1 MYDVAVVGGGPAGG
15 SAAIFLAKAG
25 MKTLVLDNDRGQ
37 TRAAWLLNHYG
48 FADGISGPD
57 LVEAGRQ
64 QSRNLG
70 AEWVTCQVSDVQR
83 SGGGF
88 TITAENGDTYEAK
101 QVVLATGAALALGER
116 LNLAFAQGR
125 ETRNPKVLQVDV
137 DGRTSERGIWAAGII
152 AGCSAHT
159 IITCGHGAQV
169 AVGLLSDALGKR
181 VVQHDVLERA
191 NQRQPSPVDLQDH
204 VDSEQH
210 RQPPAQQQLREHMQT
225 QHDMQ
230 GQGQTRMPG
239 QGEVQ
244 SQDRM
249 NPQERI
255 QSQSH
260 MQSQNPTESQ
270 TPQPTADMRQP
281 GQLQPQGRMQPQI
294 ANADPQQTEKEQARQ
309 LARQAELRQEANDRR
324 FEQAPQLRDHQGPQR
339 EQPSDPQQ
347 PPSTPQQPPKQH

>member
-37 TRAAWLLNHYG
+37 TRAAWLANHYG
-48 FADGISGPD
+48 FADGVSGPD

-83 SGGGF
+83 SDGGF
-88 TITAENGDTYEAK
+88 TITAENGETYEAK
-101 QVVLATGAALALGER
+101 QVVLATGAALALAEK
-116 LNLAFAQGR
+116 LHLTFAAGR
-125 ETRNPKVLQVDV
+125 EGRNPKVVQVDV

-169 AVGLLSDALGKR
+169 AIGLLSDALGKR

-191 NQRQPSPVDLQDH
+191 NQRQPSPVDLQEH

-225 QHDMQ
+225 QHEMQ
-230 GQGQTRMPG
+230 GQGQ
-239 QGEVQ
+239 GEAQ

-260 MQSQNPTESQ
+260 MQSENPTESQ
-270 TPQPTADMRQP
+270 TPEPTADMRQP

-294 ANADPQQTEKEQARQ
+294 ANQQPEQTEKEQAQ
-309 LARQAELRQEANDRR
+309 ELARQAEQRQKANDRR